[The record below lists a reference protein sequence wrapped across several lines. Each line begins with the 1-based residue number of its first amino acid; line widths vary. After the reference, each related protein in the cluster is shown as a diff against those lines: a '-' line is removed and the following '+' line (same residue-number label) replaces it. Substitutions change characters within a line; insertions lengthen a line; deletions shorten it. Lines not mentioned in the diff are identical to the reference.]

1 MPNRLIRQST
11 KPAQCQ
17 LKTQNHIFNFRFN
30 RKHGHV
36 GHGCPTYREWIMK
49 YRRVRIEGGCYFFT
63 VALADRK
70 SDLLV
75 ANIDAL
81 RAAVRAV
88 KASHSFTIDAMV
100 VLPDHIH
107 ALWTL
112 PQGDDNYSMR
122 WMLIKRHFSMSLPKT
137 ENIKMTRLNKRERG
151 IWQRRFWEHTIR
163 DERDFYNHI
172 EYIHHNPVK
181 HGYVSN
187 SQDWPYSSI
196 HQFA

>member
-1 MPNRLIRQST
+1 M
-11 KPAQCQ
+11 
-17 LKTQNHIFNFRFN
+17 
-30 RKHGHV
+30 
-36 GHGCPTYREWIMK
+36 IMK

-75 ANIDAL
+75 ANINAL
-81 RAAVRAV
+81 RAAVKMA
-88 KASHSFTIDAMV
+88 KANHPFTIDAMV
-100 VLPDHIH
+100 VLPDHLH

-112 PQGDDNYSMR
+112 PQGDCNYSMR
-122 WMLIKRHFSMSLPKT
+122 WMLIKRYFSMSLPKT
-137 ENIKMTRLNKRERG
+137 ENIKMTRAYKRERG

-172 EYIHHNPVK
+172 EYIHNNPVK

-187 SQDWPYSSI
+187 AKDWPYSSI
-196 HQFA
+196 HQYV